1 MKVVAT
7 DTNKGSRSLFSVL
20 TTLCSIYLS
29 KFILLL
35 SNFYVLAIGSIVFT
49 ASYYSFEWLNQKVS
63 YLFSCVVSQLKEL
76 LKPGDVKINNGS
88 KCSISS
94 DCCSH
99 LKGSRLLQSPGAD
112 VSSSESLDLNDS
124 CAKQL
129 DFSDL
134 KVVQT
139 QG

>member
-1 MKVVAT
+1 MNRKVVAT

-35 SNFYVLAIGSIVFT
+35 SNFYVFAIGAIVFT
-49 ASYYSFEWLNQKVS
+49 ASYYSFEWLNQKAS

-94 DCCSH
+94 NCCSH
-99 LKGSRLLQSPGAD
+99 LKGSGFVQSPGAD
-112 VSSSESLDLNDS
+112 DGSSGLLAPGDS
-124 CAKQL
+124 CIKKL
-129 DFSDL
+129 DFSNL
-134 KVVQT
+134 KVV
-139 QG
+139 